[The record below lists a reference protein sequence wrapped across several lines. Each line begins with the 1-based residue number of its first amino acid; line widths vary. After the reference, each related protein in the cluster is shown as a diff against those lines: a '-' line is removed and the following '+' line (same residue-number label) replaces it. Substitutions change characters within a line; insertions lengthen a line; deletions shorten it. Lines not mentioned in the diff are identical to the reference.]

1 MVSIPKQRAI
11 VDRAAL
17 ATALHGVIAAARS
30 PSACRQELLAVLK
43 DAHARGYDEIRRRFE
58 AGEAAGADVVRARS
72 FMIDQLIRAIYD
84 LAADRVYPV
93 ANPTSAEHLCL
104 TAVGGYGR
112 GELAPH
118 SDIDLL
124 FLLPYKRTPRV
135 EQVVEYILY
144 MLWDLG
150 LKVGH
155 ATRSIQDCVRLSKSD
170 FTIRTSI
177 LEARFIWGE
186 KPLFNDLRKQFR
198 KQVVAG
204 SENQFVEAKLTERGE
219 RHRRMGDS
227 RYVLE
232 PNVKDGKGG
241 MRDLHTLFW
250 IAKYLYR
257 ADDVAAL
264 VEHNVLTRVEADKF
278 DKAQRFLWN
287 VRCHLHYLAG
297 RGEDRLTFDRQAE
310 IGARLGYRDHSGN
323 RGVERFMKH
332 YYLTAK
338 GVGDLTRIFCA
349 ALELEHTKRPRFALP
364 RLARTQ
370 AIADG
375 LAVEAGR
382 LVLAKGRQ
390 FAERPVDILRLFH
403 SAQEHELDVH
413 PRPLRAITR
422 NLRLIDGLRE
432 DEEAN
437 RLFLEMLTS
446 TNDPETTL
454 RRLNEAGVF
463 GRFIPDFGRVVAQ
476 MQHDMYHVYTVDEHT
491 IMAIG
496 ILRGIETGIYAEQMP
511 VATEVVKTVHSRRA
525 LYMAVLLHDIA
536 KGRGGDHSVLG
547 EEIAHRLC
555 PRIGLTE
562 EETETAAWLVRHHL
576 VMSNTA
582 FRRDINDPQTI
593 ADFVE
598 TVRSL
603 ERLRLL
609 LVLTVADIR
618 AVGPGVW
625 TAWKAALLRDLYR
638 AAEETLTGG
647 LAAAGSEHRIEHAKD
662 GLRAALADIPPAEVE
677 DHIARGYPAYWL
689 SFSTEA
695 HIRHA
700 ELIHRARSEPGALSI
715 ETRVDRYRGVSE
727 ITIYA
732 ADQVGLFSRIAGAL
746 AICGANIVDAK
757 IVTMTDGMALDTFWV
772 EDSNGG
778 PVARADRLERIS
790 ATVKRTLA
798 GEIGPHDEIQR
809 LIRDRRPGRDQV
821 FDVAPRVIVDNKASR
836 THTVVE
842 VNGRDRPGL
851 LYALTHALTGLS
863 VQIGSAQIATYGE
876 TAVDV
881 FYIKDFFGL
890 KIDHD
895 VKLDQIRKALMDAL
909 SSVAAIAAQTTQTT
923 QTTQTAE
930 TAQTAGAD
938 TDDAPV
944 VERARAS

>member
-1 MVSIPKQRAI
+1 MVPIPKQRAI

-17 ATALHGVIAAARS
+17 AAALEEVVAAARS
-30 PSACRQELLAVLK
+30 ASACRGALLAVLK
-43 DAHARGYDEIRRRFE
+43 EAHGRGNGEIRRRFE

-72 FMIDQLIRAIYD
+72 FLIDQLIRAIYD

-186 KPLFNDLRKQFR
+186 KPLFNDLRKRFR

-204 SENQFVEAKLTERGE
+204 SGNQFVEAKLAERAE
-219 RHRRMGDS
+219 RHARMGDS

-250 IAKYLYR
+250 IAKYLYQ
-257 ADDVAAL
+257 ADDVAGL
-264 VEHNVLTRVEADKF
+264 VAHNVLTREEAAKF

-297 RGEDRLTFDRQAE
+297 RGEDRLSFDRQAE
-310 IGARLGYRDHSGN
+310 IGTRLGYRDHAGS

-349 ALELEHTKRPRFALP
+349 ALEVEHTKRPRFALP
-364 RLARTQ
+364 RLGRGPR
-370 AIADG
+370 IADG

-382 LVLAKGRQ
+382 LMLAKGRN

-403 SAQEHELDVH
+403 AAQEHELDVH
-413 PRPLRAITR
+413 PRPLRAVTR
-422 NLRLIDGLRE
+422 NLRLVDGLRE
-432 DEEAN
+432 DEQAN

-446 TNDPETTL
+446 PKDPETTL

-496 ILRGIETGIYAEQMP
+496 ILRDIENGLYAEQMP
-511 VATEVVKTVHSRRA
+511 IATEVVKTVHSRRA

-536 KGRGGDHSVLG
+536 KGRGGDHSLIG
-547 EEIAHRLC
+547 EQIAHRLC

-562 EETETAAWLVRHHL
+562 EETETTAWLVRHHL

-582 FRRDINDPQTI
+582 FRRDLNDPQTI

-625 TAWKAALLRDLYR
+625 TAWKAALLHDLYR
-638 AAEETLTGG
+638 AAAESLSGG
-647 LAAAGSEHRIEHAKD
+647 FAAAGAERRIEEAKD
-662 GLRAALADIPPAEVE
+662 GLRAALLAELSPEEIE
-677 DHIARGYPAYWL
+677 DQIARGYPAYWL
-689 SFSTEA
+689 SFPTEA
-695 HIRHA
+695 HVRHA
-700 ELIHRARSEPGALSI
+700 KLIRRAQGAPGTLSMQ
-715 ETRVDRYRGVSE
+715 TRVDSYRGVSE

-732 ADQVGLFSRIAGAL
+732 GDHPGLFSQIAGAL

-772 EDSNGG
+772 EDRNGG
-778 PVARADRLERIS
+778 PVARPDRLERIS
-790 ATVKRTLA
+790 ATIERILA
-798 GEIGPHDEIQR
+798 GEIGPHEEIER
-809 LIRDRRPGRDQV
+809 LIRDRRPGRDRV
-821 FDVAPRVIVDNKASR
+821 FDVAPRVIIDNQASR

-851 LYALTHALTGLS
+851 LYALTRALTGVG

-876 TAVDV
+876 NAVDV
-881 FYIKDFFGL
+881 FYIKDVFGL
-890 KIDHD
+890 KITHEL
-895 VKLDQIRKALMDAL
+895 KLDQVRKALLEAL
-909 SSVAAIAAQTTQTT
+909 SSIASIGEGIAQ
-923 QTTQTAE
+923 AE
-930 TAQTAGAD
+930 
-938 TDDAPV
+938 DAPTA
-944 VERARAS
+944 RTARAS